1 MKIVFL
7 FFVLL
12 SSLFSSQI
20 KQCSEYGKVAK
31 NVVGKSRPVNMM
43 IQSVYELKFPDKI
56 SNKVDP
62 FKKLESVEDLLN
74 KKVDLVVLWNSKGN
88 YSKLANKLEKVGI
101 DSCSIDLTTI
111 ESYIQG
117 YKTLGKVM
125 GKEDRGNSL
134 SKYIQKELANINQ
147 LTKKIPNNDL
157 LNVYYAKS
165 DDGLVTE
172 CEDSVHS
179 EAIKLINAKN
189 PIKCND
195 LKNMRITINLEQ
207 LFLINPD
214 VIITNKKNFYK
225 DVFSNNKY
233 RYLKAVKDKKV
244 FLIPQK
250 PINWI
255 DNPPSFFKTLG
266 AYWLGSKVYPKYFP
280 NNFDKK
286 KEEFYQLFLNR
297 SYDE

>member
-7 FFVLL
+7 FFIFL

-20 KQCSEYGKVAK
+20 IQCSQYNKVAK

-43 IQSVYELKFPDKI
+43 IQSIYELKFPDKI

-74 KKVDLVVLWNSKGN
+74 KKVDLVILWNSKGN
-88 YSKLANKLEKVGI
+88 YSKLANKLNKVGI

-111 ESYIQG
+111 ESYIES
-117 YKTLGKVM
+117 YKILGKVM
-125 GKEDRGNSL
+125 GKELRANRL
-134 SKYIQKELANINQ
+134 SFYVQKELLNISK
-147 LTKKIPNNDL
+147 LKKMIPKDDI

-179 EAIKLINAKN
+179 EAIKLIGAKN

-207 LFLINPD
+207 LF
-214 VIITNKKNFYK
+214 
-225 DVFSNNKY
+225 
-233 RYLKAVKDKKV
+233 
-244 FLIPQK
+244 
-250 PINWI
+250 
-255 DNPPSFFKTLG
+255 
-266 AYWLGSKVYPKYFP
+266 
-280 NNFDKK
+280 
-286 KEEFYQLFLNR
+286 
-297 SYDE
+297 